1 MGAGG
6 QMNVSSNETD
16 ILERVPVFK
25 PPFRIADLK
34 KRIPPHCFERSL
46 VRSLGSFF
54 RDLFVIYSLYYL
66 ASNYIPLLPQS
77 LSYVAWPLYWLAQG
91 SILMGFWILGHE
103 CGHNAFSEYRWL
115 DDALG
120 LFIHSVT
127 LTPYF
132 TFKYSHRNHHAH
144 TNSLEWDEV
153 YIPKLKSDTFFSEF
167 MNNGPGNV
175 FILII
180 RVTLGHPL
188 YMIFNTLGIFNDH
201 DRELRHVVLSD
212 VAIVAVL
219 YALYHLFV
227 TEGVKMA
234 AFLYGIPLFTFS
246 GIFIIVTYL
255 NHAHPAVAHYDSTE
269 WNWLRGALATI
280 DRDYGMFLNWAFHHS
295 NQNHVIHHLFPMLP
309 HYHAFE
315 ATEAVKPIIGD
326 YYKYDDTPILKAMWR
341 DTMECIYV
349 APDENSENKGIYWYF
364 K

>member
-1 MGAGG
+1 MA
-6 QMNVSSNETD
+6 T
-16 ILERVPVFK
+16 ILARP
-25 PPFRIADLK
+25 RY
-34 KRIPPHCFERSL
+34 
-46 VRSLGSFF
+46 
-54 RDLFVIYSLYYL
+54 YSY
-66 ASNYIPLLPQS
+66 
-77 LSYVAWPLYWLAQG
+77 G
-91 SILMGFWILGHE
+91 ILDTGHE
-103 CGHNAFSEYRWL
+103 CGHNAFSEYRWI

-120 LFIHSVT
+120 LFIHSVN

-144 TNSLEWDEV
+144 TNSLESDEV
-153 YIPKLKSDTFFSEF
+153 YIPKRKSNTLFSEF

-175 FILII
+175 FVLII

-188 YMIFNTLGIFNDH
+188 YVIFNTLCIFND
-201 DRELRHVVLSD
+201 RECELHHVVLSD
-212 VAIVAVL
+212 VGIIAVL

-234 AFLYGIPLFTFS
+234 AFLYGIPLFAFS
-246 GIFIIVTYL
+246 CIFIIVTYL
-255 NHAHPAVAHYDSTE
+255 NLDHPSVPHFDSTE
-269 WNWLRGALATI
+269 WNWLRGALSTN
-280 DRDYGMFLNWAFHHS
+280 DRDYGMLMNWAFHNS

-315 ATEAVKPIIGD
+315 ATEAIKPIIRD

-349 APDENSENKGIYWYF
+349 EPDESSENKGLYWYF